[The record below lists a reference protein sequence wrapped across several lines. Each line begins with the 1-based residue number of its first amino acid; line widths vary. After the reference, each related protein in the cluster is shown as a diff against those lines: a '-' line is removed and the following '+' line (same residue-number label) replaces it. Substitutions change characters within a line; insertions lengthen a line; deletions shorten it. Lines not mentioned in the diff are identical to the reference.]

1 MNTGRSRSSP
11 FGQNNPTVSS
21 KIVLSLILFL
31 LISTGCGARPDN
43 LAATTVP
50 APVITA
56 TLPAAFTP
64 PAADTPLPPPGTP
77 LAPSATPIEGTTSTQ
92 LNVRAEPST
101 AGNVLGIL
109 PASAKVQITG
119 RDPAGNWLQILYPQG
134 QDGKGW
140 VTAQYVT
147 TANGTAVPVIGGD
160 SIADPNGADT
170 AIVQQQINVRSGP
183 GTSFNSLGTL
193 NPKDVVRLTGKDANS
208 AWLQIEYPNG
218 PDGKGWINAAF
229 VQARG
234 VENLPIVS
242 EAGQT
247 IGTGTPTGIPPTS
260 TPTVFPAASDD
271 DSQTHPIANV
281 IFEPMGTQTLIYSGD
296 VSSPEGD
303 VEDWIQF
310 TPDTDMVLASLECY
324 GKLNLQV
331 DILEN
336 GQPSPLKLACGEREK
351 SIPVKPGAVYMIH
364 LQAAQSQGGLQYFPY
379 KVTIRTSR

>member
-1 MNTGRSRSSP
+1 M
-11 FGQNNPTVSS
+11 
-21 KIVLSLILFL
+21 
-31 LISTGCGARPDN
+31 
-43 LAATTVP
+43 
-50 APVITA
+50 
-56 TLPAAFTP
+56 
-64 PAADTPLPPPGTP
+64 
-77 LAPSATPIEGTTSTQ
+77 TSTQ

-109 PASAKVQITG
+109 PASARVQITG
-119 RDPAGNWLQILYPQG
+119 RDPAGNWWQILYPQG

-147 TANGTAVPVIGGD
+147 TANGTAAPVIGGAN
-160 SIADPNGADT
+160 SADPNSEDT
-170 AIVQQQINVRSGP
+170 AVVQQQINVRSGP

-193 NPKDVVRLTGKDANS
+193 NPKDVVQLTGKDANS
-208 AWLQIEYPNG
+208 AWLQIEFPNG

-234 VENLPIVS
+234 VENLPIVG
-242 EAGQT
+242 EAGEM

-260 TPTVFPAASDD
+260 TPTVIPAPADD

-303 VEDWIQF
+303 LQDWIEF
-310 TPDTDMVLASLECY
+310 TPDKDTVLASLECY
-324 GKLNLQV
+324 GRQDLEV
-331 DILEN
+331 EILEN
-336 GQPSPLKLACGEREK
+336 GQPSLLKLACGEREK
-351 SIPVKPGAVYMIH
+351 SMPVKSGTVYVIH

-379 KVTIRTSR
+379 KVTIRTSQ